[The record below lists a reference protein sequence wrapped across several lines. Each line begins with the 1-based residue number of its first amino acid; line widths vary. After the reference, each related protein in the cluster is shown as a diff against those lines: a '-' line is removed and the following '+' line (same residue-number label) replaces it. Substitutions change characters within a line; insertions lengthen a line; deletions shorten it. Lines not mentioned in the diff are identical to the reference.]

1 MYGVSVR
8 RMGDADGAGAWCGV
22 SAVRHAA
29 QAHGLTLTAR
39 ARVWRFR
46 SAHGLTL
53 TARARVWRFRSV
65 HALTFPIVGL
75 VIAVQKAY
83 TI

>member
-46 SAHGLTL
+46 S
-53 TARARVWRFRSV
+53 V